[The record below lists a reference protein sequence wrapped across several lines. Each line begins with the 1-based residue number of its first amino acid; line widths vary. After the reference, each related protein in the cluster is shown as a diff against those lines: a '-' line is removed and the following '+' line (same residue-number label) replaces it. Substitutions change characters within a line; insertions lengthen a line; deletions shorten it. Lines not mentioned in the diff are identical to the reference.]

1 VKPKLIKTKEEH
13 DAAVERIAKLMEC
26 DPRAGTP
33 AGDELELLAHL
44 VADYEKKHHSIGL
57 PDPLTAIRFRMEQ
70 QGLRPK
76 DLAPYLGGANRVSEV
91 LAGKRAL
98 TVPMIHRLHHELG
111 IPAEVLLKG
120 RSKPTNRKSGSA
132 SVLSTRALKEM
143 WKRGWFA
150 SFRGSLNQAKQKAN
164 QLLKRFFCF
173 GTELDALPALARQK
187 VHRDAIQ
194 DQFAL
199 LAWKTRVL
207 QRAAAEK
214 LDSEFDP
221 AAFTPDF
228 LKQVKSSSRL
238 KNGPVVAIDLL
249 NSNGLA
255 VVIERHLPG
264 TFLDGAA
271 LKLPD
276 GRPVIGLTLRY
287 DRLDYFWFCL
297 FHELGHVLKHLAQ
310 GKREGFIDDLT
321 APCED
326 KCEEEADE
334 FARGTLIPKDAWERF
349 FKAGQ
354 FDHES
359 VRREAKRL
367 MIDASILAGRLRMER
382 SDFQMLTSLVGNR
395 KVRVLLESVAKL
407 EPIRQRRDGNKDN
420 NYGKEKTKKS
430 NSSRNRRSASR

>member
-1 VKPKLIKTKEEH
+1 MKPKLIKTSEEH
-13 DAAVERIAKLMEC
+13 DAALERIAKLMER
-26 DPRAGTP
+26 DPAPGTP

-44 VADYEKKHHSIGL
+44 VADYEKKHHDIGL
-57 PDPLTAIRFRMEQ
+57 PDPVTAIRFRMEQ
-70 QGLRPK
+70 QGLRP
-76 DLAPYLGGANRVSEV
+76 
-91 LAGKRAL
+91 
-98 TVPMIHRLHHELG
+98 PMIHKLHHELG
-111 IPAEVLLKG
+111 IPAEVLVKG
-120 RSKPTNRKSGSA
+120 RSKPTNRKRGSA
-132 SVLSTRALKEM
+132 LFLSTDAFKEM
-143 WKRGWFA
+143 WKRGWFR

-173 GTELDALPALARQK
+173 GSELDALPALARQN
-187 VHRDAIQ
+187 VHNGAIQ
-194 DQFAL
+194 DQFAV

-214 LDSEFDP
+214 LDTEFDP

-249 NSNGLA
+249 KSNGLA

-271 LKLPD
+271 LKLSD

-321 APCED
+321 APGDD
-326 KCEEEADE
+326 KCEQEADE
-334 FARGTLIPKDAWERF
+334 FARQTLVPRDAWARF

-367 MIDASILAGRLRMER
+367 MIDASILAGRVRIER
-382 SDFQMLTSLVGNR
+382 NDFRMLTSLVGHG
-395 KVRVLLESVAKL
+395 KVRALFESTA
-407 EPIRQRRDGNKDN
+407 
-420 NYGKEKTKKS
+420 
-430 NSSRNRRSASR
+430 NRART

>member
-1 VKPKLIKTKEEH
+1 MKPKLIKTSEEH
-13 DAAVERIAKLMEC
+13 DAALERIAKLMER
-26 DPRAGTP
+26 DPAPGTP

-44 VADYEKKHHSIGL
+44 VADYEKKHHDIGL
-57 PDPLTAIRFRMEQ
+57 PDPVTAIRFRMEQ

-76 DLAPYLGGANRVSEV
+76 DLARYLGGANRVSEV

-98 TVPMIHRLHHELG
+98 TVPMIHKLHHELG
-111 IPAEVLLKG
+111 IPAEVLVKG
-120 RSKPTNRKSGSA
+120 RSKR
-132 SVLSTRALKEM
+132 
-143 WKRGWFA
+143 
-150 SFRGSLNQAKQKAN
+150 
-164 QLLKRFFCF
+164 
-173 GTELDALPALARQK
+173 
-187 VHRDAIQ
+187 AIQ
-194 DQFAL
+194 DQFAV

-214 LDSEFDP
+214 LDTEFDP

-249 NSNGLA
+249 KSNGLA

-271 LKLPD
+271 LKLSD

-321 APCED
+321 APGDD
-326 KCEEEADE
+326 KCEQEADE
-334 FARGTLIPKDAWERF
+334 FARQTLVPRDAWARF

-367 MIDASILAGRLRMER
+367 MIDASILAGRVRIER
-382 SDFQMLTSLVGNR
+382 NDFRMLTSLVGHG
-395 KVRVLLESVAKL
+395 KVRALFESTA
-407 EPIRQRRDGNKDN
+407 
-420 NYGKEKTKKS
+420 
-430 NSSRNRRSASR
+430 NRART

>member
-1 VKPKLIKTKEEH
+1 MKPKLIKTKAEH
-13 DAAVERIAKLMEC
+13 DAAVARIAKLMEH
-26 DPRAGTP
+26 DPTPGTP

-44 VADYEKKHHSIGL
+44 VADYEKKHHGIGL

-76 DLAPYLGGANRVSEV
+76 DLAAYLGGANRVSEV

-98 TVPMIHRLHHELG
+98 TVPMIHKLHHELG
-111 IPAEVLLKG
+111 IPAEVLVNG
-120 RSKPTNRKSGSA
+120 QSKPTNSRSSSSLRLSSA
-132 SVLSTRALKEM
+132 AFKEM
-143 WKRGWFA
+143 WKRGWFPR
-150 SFRGSLNQAKQKAN
+150 FRGSLNQAKQKAD
-164 QLLKRFFCF
+164 QLLKRFLCF
-173 GTELDALPALARQK
+173 GSGLNAVPALARQK
-187 VHRDAIQ
+187 VHADAVQ

-214 LDSEFDP
+214 LDTDFDP

-228 LKQVKSSSRL
+228 LKQVKSSSRV
-238 KNGPVVAIDLL
+238 KNGPVVATDLL
-249 NSNGLA
+249 KSNGLA

-276 GRPVIGLTLRY
+276 GRPAIGLTLRY

-297 FHELGHVLKHLAQ
+297 FHELGHVLKHLAH
-310 GKREGFIDDLT
+310 GKREGFIDDIT
-321 APCED
+321 APSSD
-326 KCEEEADE
+326 KYEQQADE
-334 FARGTLIPKDAWERF
+334 FARKTLIPKREWERF
-349 FKAGQ
+349 SRTAQ

-367 MIDASILAGRLRMER
+367 MIDSSILAGRLRMER
-382 SDFQMLTSLVGNR
+382 NDFRMLTSLVGHG
-395 KVRVLLESVAKL
+395 KL
-407 EPIRQRRDGNKDN
+407 RSLFAGTN
-420 NYGKEKTKKS
+420 NLAVK
-430 NSSRNRRSASR
+430 

>member
-1 VKPKLIKTKEEH
+1 MKAKLIKTKAEH
-13 DAAVERIAKLMEC
+13 DSAVGRVAALMER
-26 DPRAGTP
+26 DPAPGTP

-44 VADYEKKHHSIGL
+44 VADYERKHYDIGL

-98 TVPMIHRLHHELG
+98 TVPMIHKLHHKLG
-111 IPAEVLLKG
+111 IPAEVLLNG
-120 RSKPTNRKSGSA
+120 RSKPTNRRSGSA
-132 SVLSTRALKEM
+132 LRLSTPAFKEM
-143 WKRGWFA
+143 WKRGWFGR
-150 SFRGSLNQAKQKAN
+150 FRGPLNQAKQMAN

-173 GTELDALPALARQK
+173 GSELDALPALARQK
-187 VHRDAIQ
+187 VHGGAIQ

-207 QRAAAEK
+207 KRAAAEK
-214 LDSEFDP
+214 LDSDFDP

-228 LKQVKSSSRL
+228 LKQVKCSSRL

-249 NSNGLA
+249 KSNGLP
-255 VVIERHLPG
+255 VVMERHLPG

-321 APCED
+321 APGDDNCER
-326 KCEEEADE
+326 EADE
-334 FARGTLIPKDAWERF
+334 FARETLVPKDAWERF

-354 FDHES
+354 FNHES

-367 MIDASILAGRLRMER
+367 MIDASILAGRLRIER
-382 SDFQMLTSLVGNR
+382 NDFRMLTSLVGHR
-395 KVRVLLESVAKL
+395 KVRALFESTA
-407 EPIRQRRDGNKDN
+407 
-420 NYGKEKTKKS
+420 
-430 NSSRNRRSASR
+430 NRAGT

>member
-1 VKPKLIKTKEEH
+1 MKPKLIKTKEEH
-13 DAAVERIAKLMEC
+13 DAALERIAKLMQR
-26 DPRAGTP
+26 DPRPGTP
-33 AGDELELLAHL
+33 TGDELELLAHL
-44 VADYEKKHHSIGL
+44 VADYEEKHHSIGL

-91 LAGKRAL
+91 LSGARAL
-98 TVPMIHRLHHELG
+98 TVPMIHKLHHELG
-111 IPAEVLLKG
+111 IPAHVLVTDP
-120 RSKPTNRKSGSA
+120 SKLTNPKNGSA
-132 SVLSTRALKEM
+132 LRLSSAAFKEM
-143 WKRGWFA
+143 WQGRWFGR
-150 SFRGSLNQAKQKAN
+150 FRGSLKEAKQKAD

-173 GTELDALPALARQK
+173 GSGLDALPAFARRK
-187 VHRDAIQ
+187 VHDGAIQ

-214 LDSEFDP
+214 LDTDFDP
-221 AAFTPDF
+221 AAFTTDF

-249 NSNGLA
+249 KSNGLA

-297 FHELGHVLKHLAQ
+297 FHEIGHVLKHLAK
-310 GKREGFIDDLT
+310 GKSEGFIDDLK
-321 APCED
+321 APAKDDYEQ
-326 KCEEEADE
+326 EADE
-334 FARGTLIPKDAWERF
+334 FARENLISKTEWEGF
-349 FKAGQ
+349 LKAGQ
-354 FDHES
+354 FNHES
-359 VRREAKRL
+359 VRREAKQL
-367 MIDASILAGRLRMER
+367 IIDASILAGRLRMER
-382 SDFQMLTSLVGNR
+382 NDFQMLTSLVGHGKLR
-395 KVRVLLESVAKL
+395 SLFDETAK
-407 EPIRQRRDGNKDN
+407 RAV
-420 NYGKEKTKKS
+420 T
-430 NSSRNRRSASR
+430 